1 MKILITGGHLAP
13 ALAVIDEIKKEK
25 PNIKMIFVGRKYAID
40 KDKVESLEYKEIKK
54 KNIKFINLKTG
65 KLTRI
70 FSLEYFLNFLK
81 IFLGFFNSFFIIL
94 NHRPDLIL
102 SFGSYLALPIVF
114 WGYIFKIPVFT
125 HEQTINPGLAN
136 KIIGLFAKKIF
147 ISFKEAE
154 KFFNKNK
161 VILTGNPIRQSIFK
175 IQKKPFFIKK
185 TIPVLYIT
193 GGSLGSHSINLHI
206 KKILKNLL
214 ESYIVIHQTGDTKE
228 YHDYEDLLSIKN
240 QLPENLKNKY
250 FLAKHFFE
258 DEIAYIYFLSDLV
271 ISRSGA
277 NTFFE
282 LIVLKKPAV
291 FIPLPW
297 SAGKEQQYHAE
308 IFAKAGCGEIFHQIE
323 SSDKLLRIINKMI
336 KNISFYKNNFKNLRD
351 LYSKNAS
358 KKIIKEIFL

>member
-13 ALAVIDEIKKEK
+13 ALAVIDKIKKEK
-25 PNIKMIFVGRKYAID
+25 PDIKIIFVGRKYAID
-40 KDKVESLEYKEIKK
+40 KEKTESLEYKEIRKRK
-54 KNIKFINLKTG
+54 IKFINLKTG
-65 KLTRI
+65 RLTRI
-70 FSLEYFLNFLK
+70 FSFSSFLNFFK
-81 IFLGFFNSFFIIL
+81 FFLGFFSSFFIIL
-94 NHRPDLIL
+94 KNRPDLIL

-154 KFFNKNK
+154 KFFTKNK

-185 TIPVLYIT
+185 TAPVLYIT

-214 ESYIVIHQTGDTKE
+214 EKYIIIHQTGDTKE
-228 YHDYEDLLSIKN
+228 YHDYEDLLAIKN

-250 FLAKHFFE
+250 FLARHFFE
-258 DEIAYIYFLSDLV
+258 DEIGYVYSLSDLV
-271 ISRSGA
+271 IGRSGA

-282 LIVLKKPAV
+282 LIALEKPAV
-291 FIPLPW
+291 LIPLPW
-297 SAGKEQQYHAE
+297 SAGKEQQRHAE
-308 IFAKAGCGEIFHQIE
+308 IFVKSGCGEVFHQLE
-323 SSDKLLRIINKMI
+323 SSDKLLRIIDKMI
-336 KNISFYKNNFKNLRD
+336 KNISFYQNNFKNLKTIYHQD
-351 LYSKNAS
+351 AS
-358 KKIIKEIFL
+358 KKIIKEIFS